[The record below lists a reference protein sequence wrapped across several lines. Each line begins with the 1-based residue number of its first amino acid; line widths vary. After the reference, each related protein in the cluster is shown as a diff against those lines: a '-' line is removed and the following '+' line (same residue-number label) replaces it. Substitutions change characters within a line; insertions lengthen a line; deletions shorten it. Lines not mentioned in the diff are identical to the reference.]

1 MSVIKSLV
9 IGGAV
14 IAAVALSGAA
24 SAKEWVFH
32 VVNKSDH
39 AVIEFR
45 TREEGEWS
53 RNWIRDRIE
62 PGATFEMDFGT
73 SEGDCTIRTQIT
85 FTDGSKF
92 DTDVDYCKVS
102 TLYLYEDK
110 MRWD

>member
-1 MSVIKSLV
+1 MIKSLV
-9 IGGAV
+9 V
-14 IAAVALSGAA
+14 SGALLAA
-24 SAKEWVFH
+24 SVLAGNPEAAKEWVFY

-39 AVIEFR
+39 AVLEFR
-45 TREEGEWS
+45 TREDGERS
-53 RNWIRDRIE
+53 KNWVRERIE
-62 PGATFEMDFGT
+62 PGDKFEMDFGT

-92 DTDVDYCKVS
+92 DAAVDYCKVE